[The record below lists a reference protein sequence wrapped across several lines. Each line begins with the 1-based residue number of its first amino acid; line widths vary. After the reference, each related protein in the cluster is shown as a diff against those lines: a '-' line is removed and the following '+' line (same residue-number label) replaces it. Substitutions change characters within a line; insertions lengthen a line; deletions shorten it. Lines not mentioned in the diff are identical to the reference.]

1 LVTLLGLCG
10 LCGCGYLQY
19 LAGTEDQ
26 VSNFYNYNGQLY
38 VIGFGGTYG
47 SSEKIFE
54 YTPLGWIPNPTDIN
68 QSTIEANGQ
77 LVSPYGSSSGDGS
90 NAMARSHG
98 AAASSAT
105 PLLFIS
111 DGYTKSVLGLSAST
125 LKQLQSI
132 TPAGRPYDLSLSLDQ
147 STIYT
152 VVNPLTSSQ
161 QPSIALIDT
170 SSLAIRSTIA
180 LPAGT
185 YPFWSA
191 ISPDGSTL
199 YVSNNAAQYG
209 TAPNTQSSY
218 VVIDTASQKVTGNI
232 NVDTATSRPAV
243 SPDGSLL
250 LYIDGSAAMSAIDTA
265 TMTPSWTAGASGVFA
280 SAGFPPPHIV
290 FSIGGQYAYALGTAF
305 QVGGTYN
312 AIFQV
317 DTFQGKV
324 VNTIPVGT
332 STSFFS
338 DLAISGDG
346 SMLLAADTSSGM
358 VYVTHLP
365 DNQPMGS
372 FQGVS
377 LTKISGM
384 TLFIAQ

>member
-1 LVTLLGLCG
+1 L
-10 LCGCGYLQY
+10 
-19 LAGTEDQ
+19 
-26 VSNFYNYNGQLY
+26 
-38 VIGFGGTYG
+38 
-47 SSEKIFE
+47 
-54 YTPLGWIPNPTDIN
+54 
-68 QSTIEANGQ
+68 
-77 LVSPYGSSSGDGS
+77 
-90 NAMARSHG
+90 
-98 AAASSAT
+98 
-105 PLLFIS
+105 
-111 DGYTKSVLGLSAST
+111 
-125 LKQLQSI
+125 LQSI
-132 TPAGRPYDLSLSLDQ
+132 TPAGRPYDLSLSPDQ

-152 VVNPLTSSQ
+152 VVNPVTSSQ

-218 VVIDTASQKVTGNI
+218 LVIDTASEKVTGNI
-232 NVDTATSRPAV
+232 NVNAATSRPAV
-243 SPDGSLL
+243 TPDGSLL
-250 LYIDGSAAMSAIDTA
+250 LYLDGSAAMSAIDTA
-265 TMTPSWTAGASGVFA
+265 TMTPSWTAGTSGVF
-280 SAGFPPPHIV
+280 SNAGFPPPHIV

-305 QVGGTYN
+305 QTGGTYN

-332 STSFFS
+332 STSLFS

-346 SMLLAADTSSGM
+346 SMLLAADTSSGK
-358 VYVTHLP
+358 VYLTHLP
-365 DNQPMGS
+365 DNKPMGS

-377 LTKISGM
+377 LTKISQM
-384 TLFIAQ
+384 ILFIAQ